1 MAGKRSQSNP
11 FVLSFLTLK
20 VELYDC
26 NPVALNREGTGAGS
40 IRTAEGNWGGHHGWV
55 QEGRINRSIL
65 GYFMKTQQICTG

>member
-1 MAGKRSQSNP
+1 MAGKRSQSNL

-40 IRTAEGNWGGHHGWV
+40 ITEENWGGHHSWV
-55 QEGRINRSIL
+55 QERRINRSIL
-65 GYFMKTQQICTG
+65 GYFKKAQQICTG